1 MAEVSKTY
9 LQDLAERARNRV
21 ASFRRE
27 QEKTI
32 NRATAI
38 VEIWGSSFAIG
49 WLHGRKGIM
58 PTLFGVPY
66 DALGAVAA
74 YVVAF
79 SGMAKGAEDH
89 VLNIGHGLG
98 AYYAGNL
105 GAALGQKMRKE
116 SPDWQGGKIYTEEEA
131 KKLGG
136 QVRVVVAGAPQIPQ
150 YAPRGQYVQPAFA
163 GAY

>member
-79 SGMAKGAEDH
+79 SGMA
-89 VLNIGHGLG
+89 
-98 AYYAGNL
+98 
-105 GAALGQKMRKE
+105 
-116 SPDWQGGKIYTEEEA
+116 
-131 KKLGG
+131 
-136 QVRVVVAGAPQIPQ
+136 
-150 YAPRGQYVQPAFA
+150 
-163 GAY
+163 